1 MHSAVIVSLSPLYLR
16 PVNASRSVPSQ
27 SANTTRQSRLCSTAR
42 PSSSAKLLSPLRF
55 YTIPLSL
62 SLVLSSQ
69 RGWRVSSRERNALDF
84 HSTRSTPRTLNPFDS
99 IHPEREKERETSV
112 CQYHEIVE
120 YNHRLINNRDG
131 NWDGCI
137 STQFQNPLLLHLSNP
152 RFESA
157 VVWNCNTR
165 WTARLCL
172 QEGGND
178 RHHSKRTITIFAL
191 PPHGIQ
197 FRSKLGTR
205 RSVVQV
211 QAAKDTMTL
220 RISDNIF
227 RYSFFIPSHFKISRL
242 SIFSF
247 LSLAFDSK
255 KANLETKVSP
265 SVNLLARKRR
275 NDAQPIKIPSGRSS
289 SIFPTRC
296 RLTSAGRIKF
306 QPRSVAGVIVSAF
319 THHGT
324 EELILRFDRGNKI
337 TERRVNTD
345 LDLEQ

>member
-1 MHSAVIVSLSPLYLR
+1 MEIGMDVSPPSSKILYSSTFPTLDSNR
-16 PVNASRSVPSQ
+16 RSFEIATPGGRLVSVCKR
-27 SANTTRQSRLCSTAR
+27 AETIATTRNVQLQFSRF
-42 PSSSAKLLSPLRF
+42 LRSGF
-55 YTIPLSL
+55 NFG
-62 SLVLSSQ
+62 
-69 RGWRVSSRERNALDF
+69 R
-84 HSTRSTPRTLNPFDS
+84 
-99 IHPEREKERETSV
+99 
-112 CQYHEIVE
+112 
-120 YNHRLINNRDG
+120 
-131 NWDGCI
+131 
-137 STQFQNPLLLHLSNP
+137 
-152 RFESA
+152 
-157 VVWNCNTR
+157 
-165 WTARLCL
+165 
-172 QEGGND
+172 
-178 RHHSKRTITIFAL
+178 
-191 PPHGIQ
+191 
-197 FRSKLGTR
+197 KLGTR

-211 QAAKDTMTL
+211 EPAKDTMTL

-337 TERRVNTD
+337 RNGGSTPTSTSSNSITITVATLFSRRKVD
-345 LDLEQ
+345 SSGKMD

>member
-1 MHSAVIVSLSPLYLR
+1 MEIGMDVSPPSSKILYSSTFPTLDSNR
-16 PVNASRSVPSQ
+16 RSFEIATPGGRLVSVCKR
-27 SANTTRQSRLCSTAR
+27 AETIATTRNVQLQFSRF
-42 PSSSAKLLSPLRF
+42 LRSGF
-55 YTIPLSL
+55 NFG
-62 SLVLSSQ
+62 
-69 RGWRVSSRERNALDF
+69 R
-84 HSTRSTPRTLNPFDS
+84 
-99 IHPEREKERETSV
+99 
-112 CQYHEIVE
+112 
-120 YNHRLINNRDG
+120 
-131 NWDGCI
+131 
-137 STQFQNPLLLHLSNP
+137 
-152 RFESA
+152 
-157 VVWNCNTR
+157 
-165 WTARLCL
+165 
-172 QEGGND
+172 
-178 RHHSKRTITIFAL
+178 
-191 PPHGIQ
+191 
-197 FRSKLGTR
+197 KLGTR

-211 QAAKDTMTL
+211 EGAKDTMTL

-227 RYSFFIPSHFKISRL
+227 RYSFFIPSHFKISI

-247 LSLAFDSK
+247 LSFFSLRFEEGISK
-255 KANLETKVSP
+255 
-265 SVNLLARKRR
+265 RKFLPPWIRLHE